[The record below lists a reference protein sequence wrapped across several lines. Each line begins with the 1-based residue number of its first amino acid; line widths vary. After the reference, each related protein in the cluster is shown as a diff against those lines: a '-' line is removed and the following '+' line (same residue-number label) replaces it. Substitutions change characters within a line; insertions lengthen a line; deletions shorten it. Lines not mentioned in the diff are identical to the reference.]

1 MHDIVCQCRNH
12 IINMMS
18 QQYCRNHPYYNFTV
32 YTTSDPLETSL
43 ESHTCSQVLPLGV
56 TDQLHHQVPEGD
68 RSRHS
73 PSLQHMQQD
82 DDDLE
87 TRGRFTSA
95 SATPNS
101 QQKVLV
107 LDRTRQAELD
117 SPGEDQE
124 SEK

>member
-1 MHDIVCQCRNH
+1 
-12 IINMMS
+12 
-18 QQYCRNHPYYNFTV
+18 
-32 YTTSDPLETSL
+32 
-43 ESHTCSQVLPLGV
+43 
-56 TDQLHHQVPEGD
+56 
-68 RSRHS
+68 
-73 PSLQHMQQD
+73 MQQD

-87 TRGRFTSA
+87 TRERFTSA

-124 SEK
+124 SEKEELFKPEKDPSGGNETPLAGEPASSS